1 MKIITQCD
9 IQSVFMTKESCVITG
24 KFGDEHQ
31 FKSDE
36 VSWAHSIKPGMTYT
50 KYEDGHQTLTVNEG

>member
-9 IQSVFMTKESCVITG
+9 IQSVFMTKEVCVITG
-24 KFGDEHQ
+24 KFGEEHR
-31 FKSDE
+31 FKSND
-36 VSWAHSIKPGMTYT
+36 VSWAHQIKPGMTYT

>member
-1 MKIITQCD
+1 
-9 IQSVFMTKESCVITG
+9 MTKEACVITG
-24 KFGDEHQ
+24 KFGEEHQ